1 MAADWEAVASTD
13 LETGAPLAAE
23 GPSPAS
29 FGQRMAAGFKSS
41 PKSERNY
48 YASQFGAENVRLSRE
63 DAVEIKD
70 PKTGQWRAADPSG
83 FDAGDIA
90 DMVGGVP
97 EVLGGAVGG
106 LVGGVTGFFGAGV
119 GAIPGSIGGAAVGT
133 AGGNAVRQAIGA
145 MLPGQDVETLGQRA
159 ADVGIAGALGGVGE
173 GVGRVAYTGVIKP
186 AVQAV
191 YRGALREGAPAAA
204 EAAAIERSINRG
216 AAPGAQAFQFTPG
229 ETTGGRALLMVE
241 DAARN
246 DFASADQFYRHA
258 QANLGAMRDK
268 ALRVID
274 DVRAGARPASDMATG
289 NNLGSMFNEI
299 TEGMQGAL
307 EERARREFAVLDTG
321 AARRMQFEMP
331 NLQNALQR
339 VLADDVNSR
348 GVPGAAAEGVQ
359 KLMDELP
366 ERFTPQDMHLY
377 LKRLGRMGYGKGD
390 KTFMERLGDDD
401 RAKMARTLFRA
412 MSQDVDM
419 IADSAQPG
427 HTMVK
432 ALRVAKDNFRA
443 GLEEIDGWQNGLFA
457 KVVGE
462 RGPESA
468 ARIVDSL
475 YKLNPDELKS
485 VMTVVGYRPEV
496 ANAVRANW
504 IERAFTKS
512 QERALSRAG
521 TGEWFNA
528 RTFADALGNTQQL
541 EALFGRTHREVLND
555 LITMQ
560 RAVGRMNSRAFIGES
575 PSAGRTK
582 MSRMLEMLPT
592 PSQWP
597 NLAKSILV
605 PQKVARILLDPRSRE
620 ELAVV
625 ANAKAPTQRVGAAIT
640 YLLGQEGADLFR
652 QE

>member
-1 MAADWEAVASTD
+1 MAAEWEAVASTD
-13 LETGAPLAAE
+13 LATGAPLAAE

-83 FDAGDIA
+83 FDMGDIA

-268 ALRVID
+268 ALRVVD
-274 DVRAGARPASDMATG
+274 DVRGGVRPMSDTAVG
-289 NNLGSMFNEI
+289 HELGRMFNQI
-299 TEGMQGAL
+299 DEGMLEAL
-307 EERARREFAVLDTG
+307 EDRARREFAVLDTG
-321 AARRMQFEMP
+321 PARRIGFDTP
-331 NLQNALQR
+331 NLQNT
-339 VLADDVNSR
+339 LARLVTDDTNSR
-348 GVPGAAAEGVQ
+348 GVPGAVAEGVAR
-359 KLMDELP
+359 LRDELP
-366 ERFTPQDMHLY
+366 ERMTPHDMHTY
-377 LKRLGRMGYGKGD
+377 LKRWGRTGYGKGD

-401 RAKMARTLFRA
+401 RAKMARTMFRA
-412 MSQDVDM
+412 LSQDIDM
-419 IADSAQPG
+419 AAQSQQPG
-427 HTMVK
+427 HTMVR
-432 ALRVAKDNFRA
+432 ALRQAKDNFRA
-443 GLEEIDGWQNGLFA
+443 GLEEIDSWQNGLYA
-457 KVVGE
+457 KVVGD

-468 ARIVDSL
+468 GRIVDSL
-475 YKLNPDELKS
+475 FRLNPTEMRS
-485 VMTVVGYRPEV
+485 VMTVIGYRPEV
-496 ANAVRANW
+496 ANAVRASW